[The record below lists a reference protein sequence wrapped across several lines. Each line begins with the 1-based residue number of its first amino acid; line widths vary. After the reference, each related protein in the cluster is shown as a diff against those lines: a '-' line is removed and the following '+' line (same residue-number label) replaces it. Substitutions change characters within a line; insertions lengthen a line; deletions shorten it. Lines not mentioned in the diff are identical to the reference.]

1 MRKGL
6 TPSLLAIAGLLACWI
21 AIAMPAKAGG
31 EARPVSGVLAAASGP
46 VSVRPMADKATIPA
60 RLDIGNKVFFGDEII
75 TGDGVRAQILLRDG
89 TTFSVGESASL
100 VLDEF
105 VYDPASGNGGI
116 GVVITKGAFRF
127 VSGKIAKKT
136 PQNMRVL
143 AGSTSI
149 AVRGTEVIG
158 TVGGGGGDSVI
169 LISGQVD
176 LTSIAGECVSG
187 GSSEGGDMFSISP
200 DGALEFKADV
210 VASPPAFCNRSLV
223 RSGFGV
229 QVAAGGQLSS
239 PGRVDP
245 DQIDTVID
253 AVTIRSQTSQAAPP
267 SEEEPA
273 SDEAPEEGDADT
285 ATSTAASSQAESGP
299 EAEPVTESEAEPAIV
314 QVVAEAAPEPA
325 AVPVAE
331 PVVEV
336 EQDGLSEFDKVVMRA
351 FGMME
356 DEPAGKQTEAAV
368 MSGEVLELAVSSQ
381 QAGEDEEKEAAL
393 DDEKQAAD
401 DAKEPALGDDE
412 KPDEQAEE
420 RGLTEEEKRSE
431 YRVGASTEEQSDNSE
446 DSDEGGDGGGG
457 SDPANNTP
465 VLGSIAGI
473 AFSDTSSDD
482 SFTNSTGALSASDAD
497 TGDTLTY
504 SISGGAASNGLAG
517 YDLAR
522 TGTYGTLYLN
532 SGSGAYAYVPNDS
545 AIEGTKTSVSDSFT
559 LAVSDGTASATQT
572 LTTSV
577 SGADDA
583 PSLAA
588 LSGFSFND
596 TSANDSFSNA
606 TGTASGTERDTA
618 DTLVYSISGGSSDTG
633 LAGYNVSLTGT
644 YGTLYLNSGS
654 GAYAYVPNDSAIE
667 GLKTSASES
676 FTLAVTDGNTSA
688 SQTLTASIGGA
699 EDTPSLATLS
709 GFTFT
714 DSSADDTFSNATGT
728 ASGSDRDSG
737 DTLAYSITGGSADS
751 SLSGYDLAR
760 TGTYGKL
767 YLNSSNGNYA
777 YVPDDSAIEGAK
789 ANVSEDFTLSVS
801 DGTSNATQTLTASIG
816 GANDTP
822 TLATLSGFSF
832 TDSSGDDTFSNVTGS
847 ASGAD
852 RDGGETL
859 TYAINGGSSDNGL
872 SGYDTSRTGTYGTLY
887 LNSSNGDYAYVPND
901 SAIEGAK
908 SSVSEDFTLSV
919 SDGSAS
925 ATQTLT
931 ASISGADDAPGL
943 ATLTGISFTDTSSD
957 DTFSNATGTASGT
970 ERDAADTLVYS
981 INGGSADNG
990 LSGYDVSQTGTYGTL
1005 YLNSSNGNYAF
1016 VPNDSAIEGVK
1027 TNVGEDFI
1035 VAVTDGTTSVSQRL
1049 TASISGSDDSLSVAA
1064 LTGIT
1069 VTDTAAD
1076 DSFSATTS
1084 SVSATERDTA
1094 DTLAYAISGGS
1105 ADTSES
1111 GFTHSRTGT
1120 YGKLFI
1126 NSGTGAYK
1134 FVPTDSAVEG
1144 LTSSVS
1150 EDFTVTVTAGSD
1162 SENQTLT
1169 ATIAGANDTPVFNA
1183 ISSVSLTDTTSSD
1196 SFSSTTGTLSATER
1210 DTGQSVTFSAANQQT
1225 LPGDPNFTH
1234 GVQGT
1239 YGQLLFNANT
1249 GAYEYNPTDALVN
1262 ATSSNVTDSFTLTA
1276 SDSSLTANQ
1285 TFTVNITG
1293 VDDGPST
1300 LDMLNLSN
1308 VGGQQNVSATGL
1320 RFGIVTDPEGDTVTD
1335 QTATLNTLP
1344 AWLSF
1349 SNQTLGDGSVQYYWE
1364 VGANEAPWR
1373 AGTKSMDLKARSS
1386 GIDSAATS
1394 FSITFACQSSYCND
1408 FLQSTDTV
1416 TSPAIFNPTNI
1427 SGITSGLKIGGEDF
1441 VLLNRGE
1448 RDTLF
1453 DPAVTADGTF
1463 RVIYSGSET
1472 GTNTSGSWDID
1483 QTVSVDYKSRAISV
1497 NGSVSA
1503 NSIGYFDGDSDSF
1516 TYENTMTF
1524 SNTEFGEPSVFGQTA
1539 NTSGNGTYALRNK
1552 DGNAVYIDIHDQ
1564 IGFMKDASNVQAAI
1578 INTNIAPAAAN
1589 PAGYNDTSNDMIQ
1602 QQWRLLEPQ

>member
-1 MRKGL
+1 MRQGWTSRL
-6 TPSLLAIAGLLACWI
+6 VACAGLLACWMML
-21 AIAMPAKAGG
+21 AMPAKAGG
-31 EARPVSGVLAAASGP
+31 NERPVSGVLAAASGP
-46 VSVRPMADKATIPA
+46 VSVRPMADQAAIPV
-60 RLDIGNKVFFGDEII
+60 RLAIGAKLFFGDEII

-89 TTFSVGESASL
+89 TTFSVGEGAAL

-105 VYDPASGNGGI
+105 VYDPASGDGGI
-116 GVVITKGAFRF
+116 GVVIKKGAFRF
-127 VSGKIAKKT
+127 VSGRIAKKK
-136 PQNMRVL
+136 PQNMKVL
-143 AGSTSI
+143 AGTTSI
-149 AVRGTEVIG
+149 AVRGTEVLG
-158 TVGGGGGDSVI
+158 TIGGGGGDSVI

-176 LTSIAGECVSG
+176 LVSIAGECAAGGSG
-187 GSSEGGDMFSISP
+187 GGGDMFNISA

-210 VASPPAFCNRSLV
+210 STAPPAFCNRSLL

-229 QVAAGGQLSS
+229 QVAAGGQLSA
-239 PGRVDP
+239 PGRVEP
-245 DQIDTVID
+245 DQIDAVID
-253 AVTIRSQTSQAAPP
+253 AVTIRSETSQAP
-267 SEEEPA
+267 SAAEEDAA
-273 SDEAPEEGDADT
+273 SD
-285 ATSTAASSQAESGP
+285 AAQDE
-299 EAEPVTESEAEPAIV
+299 
-314 QVVAEAAPEPA
+314 VAEAVEAEAETAVDASLEEA
-325 AVPVAE
+325 AGATGAE
-331 PVVEV
+331 PVVEAVAEV
-336 EQDGLSEFDKVVMRA
+336 EQEGLSEFDKVVMRA
-351 FGMME
+351 FGMLEE
-356 DEPAGKQTEAAV
+356 DAPEQQTDNAV
-368 MSGEVLELAVSSQ
+368 TSGEIIELAASRQ
-381 QAGEDEEKEAAL
+381 QASEDEEKQAAQ
-393 DDEKQAAD
+393 DEEKQAAQD
-401 DAKEPALGDDE
+401 EE
-412 KPDEQAEE
+412 KPAAQDAEKQVTQDDGKVAEQTEE
-420 RGLTEEEKRSE
+420 RGLTEEEKRAE
-431 YRVGASTEEQSDNSE
+431 YRVGQSQSEESDGSG
-446 DSDEGGDGGGG
+446 DDGAGDGAGDGGG
-457 SDPANNTP
+457 SSSSPANSTP
-465 VLGSIAGI
+465 VLGSISGI

-504 SISGGAASNGLAG
+504 SISGGAASSALSG
-517 YDLAR
+517 YDRAR

-532 SGSGAYAYVPNDS
+532 SATGAYAYVPNDS

-588 LSGFSFND
+588 LSGFTFND
-596 TSANDSFSNA
+596 TAADDSFSNG

-618 DTLVYSISGGSSDTG
+618 DTLVYSISGGSSDNG
-633 LAGYNVSLTGT
+633 LSGYDVSRTGT
-644 YGTLYLNSGS
+644 YGTLYLNSAS
-654 GAYAYVPNDSAIE
+654 GAYAYVPNDGAIE

-714 DSSADDTFSNATGT
+714 DSSTNDTFSNATGT
-728 ASGSDRDSG
+728 ASGSDRDTG
-737 DTLAYSITGGSADS
+737 DTLAYSISGGAADS

-789 ANVSEDFTLSVS
+789 ASVSEDFTLSVS

-832 TDSSGDDTFSNVTGS
+832 TDSTGDDTFSNVTGS

-852 RDGGETL
+852 RDSGETL

-872 SGYDTSRTGTYGTLY
+872 SGYDTARTGTYGTLY

-943 ATLTGISFTDTSSD
+943 AALTGISFTDTSSD

-970 ERDAADTLVYS
+970 ERDSADTLVYS
-981 INGGSADNG
+981 ITGGSADNG

-1016 VPNDSAIEGVK
+1016 VPDDSAIEGAK
-1027 TNVGEDFI
+1027 TSVGEDFI

-1069 VTDTAAD
+1069 VTDTTAD
-1076 DSFSATTS
+1076 DSFSTTTS
-1084 SVSATERDTA
+1084 SVTATERDTA

-1105 ADTSES
+1105 ADTSET

-1144 LTSSVS
+1144 LTSSVT
-1150 EDFTVTVTAGSD
+1150 EDFTLTVTAGSD
-1162 SENQTLT
+1162 TETRTLT
-1169 ATIAGANDTPVFNA
+1169 TTVAGANDTPVLNA
-1183 ISSVSLTDTTSSD
+1183 ISSVSLTDTTASD
-1196 SFSSTTGTLSATER
+1196 TFSAASGTLSASDR
-1210 DTGQSVTFSAANQQT
+1210 DSGQTVTFSATNQQT
-1225 LPGDPNFTH
+1225 IAGDPNFTH

-1239 YGQLLFNANT
+1239 YGSLAFNANT
-1249 GAYEYNPTDALVN
+1249 GAYEYTPTDILVN
-1262 ATSSNVTDSFTLTA
+1262 ALRTSATDSFTLTA
-1276 SDSSLTANQ
+1276 SDSSLTSSQ
-1285 TFTVNITG
+1285 TLTVNIAG
-1293 VDDGPST
+1293 VDDGPSA
-1300 LDMLNLSN
+1300 LDMQNLIDA
-1308 VGGQQNVSATGL
+1308 GGQQNVGATGL
-1320 RFGIVTDPEGDTVTD
+1320 RLGIVTDPEGDTVTD
-1335 QTATLNTLP
+1335 QTAALNALP

-1349 SNQTLGDGSVQYYWE
+1349 GNQVLGDGSVQYFWE
-1364 VGANEAPWR
+1364 IGASEAPWR
-1373 AGTKSMDLKARSS
+1373 AGTKSMNLRARSS
-1386 GIDSAATS
+1386 GIDSAATA
-1394 FSITFACQSSYCND
+1394 FSITFACQSDHCND
-1408 FLQSTDTV
+1408 FLQSTDTT
-1416 TSPAIFNPTNI
+1416 TSPSVDDPTNI
-1427 SGITSGLKIGGEDF
+1427 GSIRTGIKIGTEEF
-1441 VLLNRGE
+1441 TVMSQAQ
-1448 RDTLF
+1448 RDVLF
-1453 DPAVTADGTF
+1453 DTGVTADGTF
-1463 RVIYSGSET
+1463 RVIYSSAET
-1472 GTNTSGSWDID
+1472 GSGSPAGSWDID
-1483 QTVSVDYKSRAISV
+1483 QTVNVDYKSRAIAVS
-1497 NGSVSA
+1497 GTVSA
-1503 NSIGYFDGDSDSF
+1503 NNIGYFDGGSDSF
-1516 TYENTMTF
+1516 TYNNSMTF
-1524 SNTEFGEPSVFGQTA
+1524 ADTELSVDSVFGKTA
-1539 NTSGNGTYALRNK
+1539 STNGNGTYTLQN
-1552 DGNAVYIDIHDQ
+1552 GNGDTVHVDLHDQ
-1564 IGFMKDASNVQAAI
+1564 IGFMRDANNMNAAL
-1578 INTNIAPAAAN
+1578 INTNITPSSGN
-1589 PAGYNDTSNDMIQ
+1589 PMGYKDDSNQLIQ
-1602 QQWRLLEPQ
+1602 RQWRLLEPQ